1 MQGPKM
7 NVIDVEKIKQST
19 SGDEGIMIDIINLG
33 LERIEKSQSEIQE
46 TLEKEDW
53 NELARII
60 HKLRPVLHFVGIVTL
75 EDDLVAIEKNA
86 KDRTNLAKLGDKF
99 ATIFQIFDSAKHELE
114 EFRNTLKRD

>member
-1 MQGPKM
+1 M